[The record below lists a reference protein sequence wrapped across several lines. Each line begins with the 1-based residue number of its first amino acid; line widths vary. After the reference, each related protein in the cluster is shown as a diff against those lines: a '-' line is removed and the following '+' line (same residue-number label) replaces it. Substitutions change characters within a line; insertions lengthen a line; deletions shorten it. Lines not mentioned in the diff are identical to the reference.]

1 MSDDDITPQIAD
13 STRAF
18 VGHTLTI
25 RPPPSTAA
33 AQVTQKRKIRQDVG
47 VQARQAYGDWPE
59 ISRGVAGIVPTA
71 RQRKMSTNGLK
82 QNLLHY
88 NSQVQKQQQEYRSLC
103 CPVLCSNK

>member
-33 AQVTQKRKIRQDVG
+33 AQVIQTRKIRQDVG
-47 VQARQAYGDWPE
+47 VQACQAYADWPE
-59 ISRGVAGIVPTA
+59 ISRGVAGIVPTVC
-71 RQRKMSTNGLK
+71 QRKMSTNGLK
-82 QNLLHY
+82 QNLLHPPLPW
-88 NSQVQKQQQEYRSLC
+88 NNRSFHRAAK
-103 CPVLCSNK
+103 V